1 MRSFP
6 QPVASGRSAAARTI
20 KKQSLRSLT
29 LHSPGRAERVW
40 PADEEPKISAVHPTD
55 AACPPT
61 SAELGSL
68 TSRVLAFLSSGGRVA
83 VIAGSDP
90 AALTVLLAA
99 VTAGAGGAAARIANP
114 LMTPLNLTRI
124 LVQADVF
131 DDGEDDA
138 ALLGLHWAKLA
149 SPTRP
154 ALVSVDDA
162 HTLDA
167 EALTTLVGLA
177 LRADEQ
183 APVQLLLAGRP
194 ELEARVAN
202 LTIDDVR
209 DTGRVLVLALP
220 PGNALT
226 PALSQRQG
234 LELAQP
240 IAAQQTDPMLP
251 PPPPPL
257 RVSTS
262 AQKLVVTTVAAD
274 PAGRNQYHLAQRVR
288 LKRVPVLIAALVAFI
303 GAAAAIRYE
312 AGLAS
317 VRTESV
323 ASPIPAPDEAPA
335 PLPAPAQTSVAA
347 DPAPQPVLLP
357 PPAERAA
364 PEHTEG
370 FLPGAMSRSDEQ
382 IRLDFAAFLNRTG
395 RATII
400 DDPKRFEDLFQG
412 YLRWRSRTQAEP
424 SRR

>member
-1 MRSFP
+1 M
-6 QPVASGRSAAARTI
+6 
-20 KKQSLRSLT
+20 
-29 LHSPGRAERVW
+29 
-40 PADEEPKISAVHPTD
+40 
-55 AACPPT
+55 
-61 SAELGSL
+61 
-68 TSRVLAFLSSGGRVA
+68 LAFLSVGGRIA
-83 VIAGSDP
+83 VIAGSDS
-90 AALTVLLAA
+90 AALTGLLAA

-154 ALVSVDDA
+154 VLVSVDDA

-167 EALTTLVGLA
+167 EALTTLVGLV
-177 LRADEQ
+177 LRADEK

-194 ELEARVAN
+194 ELETRVAN
-202 LTIDDVR
+202 LTIDGVR
-209 DTGRVLVLALP
+209 DSGRVLVLALP
-220 PGNALT
+220 PGDALT
-226 PALSQRQG
+226 PALSQRHGLGPLLG
-234 LELAQP
+234 LEQP
-240 IAAQQTDPMLP
+240 IAAQQADPMLP
-251 PPPPPL
+251 SPPPPL
-257 RVSTS
+257 RVSAS
-262 AQKLVVTTVAAD
+262 AQKSVPTAVAAD
-274 PAGRNQYHLAQRVR
+274 PAGRNQHRPAQRVW
-288 LKRVPVLIAALVAFI
+288 LKRAPVLIVALVAFI

-317 VRTESV
+317 VGKELA
-323 ASPIPAPDEAPA
+323 ASPSPASDEAPVS
-335 PLPAPAQTSVAA
+335 LPAPAPASVAA
-347 DPAPQPVLLP
+347 DPAPPPVLLP